1 MNFYEDTRG
10 AINVLV
16 EVAAT
21 KAMQQTSTN
30 PTEQAQELARQAARQ
45 GFVEGLRAAASI
57 YDGVCQASPR
67 AEVTAV
73 YQEMLIMAIDRWS

>member
-1 MNFYEDTRG
+1 MTFISDTYR
-10 AINVLV
+10 AMDVLV
-16 EVAAT
+16 EYAAV
-21 KAMQQTSTN
+21 KAVHSTRAN
-30 PTEQAQELARQAARQ
+30 PTEKTQELARQAARQ